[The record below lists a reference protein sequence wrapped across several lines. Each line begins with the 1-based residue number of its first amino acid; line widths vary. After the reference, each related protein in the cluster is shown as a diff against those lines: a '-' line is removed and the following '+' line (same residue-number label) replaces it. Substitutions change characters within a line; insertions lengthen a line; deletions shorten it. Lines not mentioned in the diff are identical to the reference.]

1 VTQALPLP
9 EHPVLAASAQALE
22 SVGAVAEVWDAQW
35 RLAYLTTD
43 YLISAGAGRVPD
55 GALGIGEHLF
65 APGVIDA
72 WLGWPAG
79 PTLDSVRESLA
90 DWGGFVLGPEAG
102 AKEDLLGLA
111 DPRVRD
117 VVSALQPRP
126 MPAVWPD
133 RVDVRF
139 GTGLIRYDGVRVR
152 LRDDDGAFAG
162 SLMIAKPAV
171 RGAVLGMLAL
181 GDQRL
186 FDRLL
191 ELVRPQRRSVA
202 ILFADLEGSSA
213 LSRTLSA
220 ASYFALIRRLTREI
234 DAEVVDRGGVV
245 GKHMGDGVTAFFL
258 SDGPGDESQAA
269 AAAVGAVAAIREAA
283 KRAAQAHGVPDDNM
297 VMRFGLHWGAT
308 VQVGRFVTAGR
319 LEATAIGDEVN
330 EAARIEA
337 CATGGRALASKGL
350 IERLSADDAR
360 ALGLDPAALRYAMLG
375 DLPTA
380 TEKAR
385 RDAPAVAVCEL

>member
-1 VTQALPLP
+1 
-9 EHPVLAASAQALE
+9 
-22 SVGAVAEVWDAQW
+22 
-35 RLAYLTTD
+35 
-43 YLISAGAGRVPD
+43 
-55 GALGIGEHLF
+55 
-65 APGVIDA
+65 
-72 WLGWPAG
+72 
-79 PTLDSVRESLA
+79 
-90 DWGGFVLGPEAG
+90 
-102 AKEDLLGLA
+102 
-111 DPRVRD
+111 
-117 VVSALQPRP
+117 
-126 MPAVWPD
+126 
-133 RVDVRF
+133 
-139 GTGLIRYDGVRVR
+139 
-152 LRDDDGAFAG
+152 
-162 SLMIAKPAV
+162 MIAKPAV

>member
-1 VTQALPLP
+1 MTPALSLP
-9 EHPVLAASAQALE
+9 DHPVLAQAAQALE
-22 SVGAVAEVWDAQW
+22 SVGAVAEVWDAEW
-35 RLAYLTTD
+35 RLAYLTSD
-43 YLISAGAGRVPD
+43 YLVSAGAGRFPD

-65 APGVIDA
+65 SQGIADA
-72 WLGWPAG
+72 WLSWPAG
-79 PTLDSVRESLA
+79 PTLESVRESLA
-90 DWGGFVLGPEAG
+90 AWGGMVIGPEPG
-102 AKEDLLGLA
+102 AKERLLARA
-111 DPRVRD
+111 DPRLRD
-117 VVSALQPRP
+117 VIEALEPRP

-133 RVDVRF
+133 RLDVRF

-152 LRDDDGAFAG
+152 VQDDDGAFAG

-171 RGAVLGMLAL
+171 PGAVLGMLAL
-181 GDQRL
+181 GDRRL

-220 ASYFALIRRLTREI
+220 AGYFALIRRLTREI
-234 DAEVVDRGGVV
+234 DAQVVDRGGVV
-245 GKHMGDGVTAFFL
+245 GKHVGDGVTAFFL
-258 SDGPGDESQAA
+258 VDGDNEAAPAA
-269 AAAVGAVAAIREAA
+269 AALGAVAAIRDAA
-283 KRAAQAHGVPDDNM
+283 ARVASASGLSEDGL

-308 VQVGRFVTAGR
+308 VQVGRLVTAGR

-337 CATGGRALASKGL
+337 CATGGRALASKAL
-350 IERLSADDAR
+350 IERLAEADAR
-360 ALGLDPAALRYAMLG
+360 ALGIDLSAVRYTMLG
-375 DLPTA
+375 DLPSA

-385 RDAPAVAVCEL
+385 RDAPAIAVCEL

>member
-9 EHPVLAASAQALE
+9 EPPVLAASAQALE

-65 APGVIDA
+65 SAGMIDA
-72 WLGWPAG
+72 WVSWPAG
-79 PTLDSVRESLA
+79 PTLDSVRASLA
-90 DWGGFVLGPEAG
+90 DWGGFVLGPAPG
-102 AKEDLLGLA
+102 AKDDLVALA

-117 VVSALQPRP
+117 VVSALEPRP

-269 AAAVGAVAAIREAA
+269 AASVGAVAAIREAA

>member
-1 VTQALPLP
+1 MSEGLPLP
-9 EHPVLAASAQALE
+9 KHPVLAAAAQALE
-22 SVGAVAEVWDAQW
+22 AVGAVAEVWDAEW

-55 GALGIGEHLF
+55 GPLGIGEHVF
-65 APGVIDA
+65 SPGVIDA
-72 WLGWPAG
+72 WLAWPAG
-79 PTLDSVRESLA
+79 PTLESVRVSFA
-90 DWGGFVLGPEAG
+90 DWGGIVLGAGSEAR
-102 AKEDLLGLA
+102 DQPPVLV

-117 VVSALQPRP
+117 VVCELQPRP
-126 MPAVWPD
+126 TPAVWPD

-139 GTGLIRYDGVRVR
+139 GTGVISYDGVRVR
-152 LRDDDGAFAG
+152 LCGDDGAFAG

-181 GDQRL
+181 GDRRL

-191 ELVRPQRRSVA
+191 DLIKPQRRAVA

-220 ASYFALIRRLTREI
+220 AGYFALIRRLTREI

-258 SDGPGDESQAA
+258 SDGPDDESQAA
-269 AAAVGAVAAIREAA
+269 AAAVDAVAAIRAAA
-283 KRAAQAHGVPDDNM
+283 KRAAQAHGLPEGDM

-350 IERLSADDAR
+350 IERLSAADAQR
-360 ALGLDPAALRYAMLG
+360 LGLDTATLRYAMLG

-385 RDAPAVAVCEL
+385 RDAPAVAVCKL

>member
-9 EHPVLAASAQALE
+9 EPPVLAASAQALE

-65 APGVIDA
+65 SAGMIDA
-72 WLGWPAG
+72 WVSWPAG
-79 PTLDSVRESLA
+79 PTLDSVRASLA
-90 DWGGFVLGPEAG
+90 DWGGFVLGPAPG
-102 AKEDLLGLA
+102 AKDDLVALA

-117 VVSALQPRP
+117 VVSALEPRP

-139 GTGLIRYDGVRVR
+139 GTGVISYDGVRVL

>member
-9 EHPVLAASAQALE
+9 EPPVLAASAQALE

-65 APGVIDA
+65 SAGMIDA
-72 WLGWPAG
+72 WVSWPAG
-79 PTLDSVRESLA
+79 PTLDSVRASFA
-90 DWGGFVLGPEAG
+90 DWGGFVLGPAPG
-102 AKEDLLGLA
+102 AKDDLVALA

-117 VVSALQPRP
+117 VVSALEPRP

>member
-9 EHPVLAASAQALE
+9 EPPVLAASAQALE

-65 APGVIDA
+65 SAGMIDA
-72 WLGWPAG
+72 WVSWPAG
-79 PTLDSVRESLA
+79 PTLDSVRASLA
-90 DWGGFVLGPEAG
+90 DWGGFVLGPAPG
-102 AKEDLLGLA
+102 AKDDLVALA

-117 VVSALQPRP
+117 VVSALEPRP

>member
-1 VTQALPLP
+1 VTEAPSLPDD
-9 EHPVLAASAQALE
+9 PVLAQAAEALE
-22 SVGAVAEVWDAQW
+22 SVGAVAEVWDAEW
-35 RLAYLTTD
+35 RLVYLTSD
-43 YLISAGAGRVPD
+43 YLVSAGAGRFPD

-65 APGVIDA
+65 SQGIIDA
-72 WLGWPAG
+72 LLLWPAG
-79 PTLDSVRESLA
+79 PTLESVRESLA
-90 DWGGFVLGPEAG
+90 DWGGMVLGLELG
-102 AKEDLLGLA
+102 ARDRLLALA
-111 DPRVRD
+111 DPRLHD
-117 VVSALQPRP
+117 VIEALEPRA

-152 LRDDDGAFAG
+152 VQDGDGALAG

-171 RGAVLGMLAL
+171 PGAVLGMLAL
-181 GDQRL
+181 GDRRL

-202 ILFADLEGSSA
+202 ILFADLEGSST

-220 ASYFALIRRLTREI
+220 AGYFALIRRLTREI
-234 DAEVVDRGGVV
+234 DAQVVDRGGVV
-245 GKHMGDGVTAFFL
+245 GKHVGDGVTAFFL
-258 SDGPGDESQAA
+258 VDGDDEAA
-269 AAAVGAVAAIREAA
+269 AAAAALGAVSAIRDAA
-283 KRAAQAHGVPDDNM
+283 AGVASASGLSEEGL

-308 VQVGRFVTAGR
+308 VQVGRLVTAGR

-337 CATGGRALASKGL
+337 CATGGRALASKAL

-360 ALGLDPAALRYAMLG
+360 GLGIDPEALRYTMLG
-375 DLPTA
+375 DLPSA

-385 RDAPAVAVCEL
+385 RDAPAIAVCEL

>member
-9 EHPVLAASAQALE
+9 EPPVLAASAQALE

-65 APGVIDA
+65 SAGMIDA
-72 WLGWPAG
+72 WVSWPAG
-79 PTLDSVRESLA
+79 PTLDSVRASFA
-90 DWGGFVLGPEAG
+90 DWGGFVLGPAPG
-102 AKEDLLGLA
+102 ANDHLLALA

-117 VVSALQPRP
+117 VVSALEPRP

>member
-9 EHPVLAASAQALE
+9 EPPVLAASAQALE

-65 APGVIDA
+65 SAGMIDA
-72 WLGWPAG
+72 WVSWPAG
-79 PTLDSVRESLA
+79 PTLDSVRASLA
-90 DWGGFVLGPEAG
+90 DWGGFVLGPAPG
-102 AKEDLLGLA
+102 AKDDLVALA

-117 VVSALQPRP
+117 VVSALEPRP

-269 AAAVGAVAAIREAA
+269 AASVGAVAAIREAA
-283 KRAAQAHGVPDDNM
+283 KRAAQAHGVPEDNM

>member
-1 VTQALPLP
+1 L
-9 EHPVLAASAQALE
+9 LAESAAALE
-22 SVGAVAEVWDAQW
+22 SVGAVAEVWDADW

-43 YLISAGAGRVPD
+43 YLLSAGAGRVPD

-65 APGVIDA
+65 SQGMIDA
-72 WLGWPAG
+72 WLGWSAG
-79 PTLDSVRESLA
+79 PTLESVRESFA
-90 DWGGFVLGPEAG
+90 DWGGMVLGPDPG
-102 AKEDLLGLA
+102 ARDRALSAA
-111 DPRVRD
+111 DPRLKD
-117 VVSALQPRP
+117 VVAALEPRA

-139 GTGLIRYDGVRVR
+139 GTGFIRYDGVRVR
-152 LRDDDGAFAG
+152 LQDDDGGFAG
-162 SLMIAKPAV
+162 SLMLAKPAV

-220 ASYFALIRRLTREI
+220 SGYFALIRRLTREI
-234 DAEVVDRGGVV
+234 DAQVVDRGGVV
-245 GKHMGDGVTAFFL
+245 GKHVGDGVTAFFL
-258 SDGPGDESQAA
+258 VDADDEAPAA
-269 AAAVGAVAAIREAA
+269 AAAIGAVAAIRDAA
-283 KRAAQAHGVPDDNM
+283 ARVARASGLPEDGLVL
-297 VMRFGLHWGAT
+297 RFGLHWGAT
-308 VQVGRFVTAGR
+308 VQVGRLVTAGR

-337 CATGGRALASKGL
+337 CATGGRALASKAL
-350 IERLSADDAR
+350 IERLAEDDAV
-360 ALGLDPAALRYAMLG
+360 ALGIDLSVVRYTMLG

-385 RDAPAVAVCEL
+385 RDAPAIAVCEL

>member
-65 APGVIDA
+65 SAGMIDA
-72 WLGWPAG
+72 WVSWPAG
-79 PTLDSVRESLA
+79 PTLDSVRASFA
-90 DWGGFVLGPEAG
+90 DWGGFVLGPEPG
-102 AKEDLLGLA
+102 AKEHLLALA

-117 VVSALQPRP
+117 VVSALEPRP
-126 MPAVWPD
+126 MPPVWAD

-220 ASYFALIRRLTREI
+220 ASYFALVRRLTREI

-269 AAAVGAVAAIREAA
+269 AASVGAVAAIREAA
-283 KRAAQAHGVPDDNM
+283 KRAAQAHGVPEDNM

>member
-1 VTQALPLP
+1 VTPALSLP
-9 EHPVLAASAQALE
+9 DHPVLAQAAQALE
-22 SVGAVAEVWDAQW
+22 SVGAVAEVWDAEW
-35 RLAYLTTD
+35 RLAYLTSD
-43 YLISAGAGRVPD
+43 YLVSAGAGRFPD

-65 APGVIDA
+65 SQGIADA
-72 WLGWPAG
+72 WLSWPAG
-79 PTLDSVRESLA
+79 PTLESVRESLA
-90 DWGGFVLGPEAG
+90 AWGGMVIGPEPG
-102 AKEDLLGLA
+102 AKERLLARA
-111 DPRVRD
+111 DPRLHD
-117 VVSALQPRP
+117 VIEALEPRP

-133 RVDVRF
+133 RLDVRF

-152 LRDDDGAFAG
+152 LQDDDGAFAG

-171 RGAVLGMLAL
+171 PGAVLGMLAL
-181 GDQRL
+181 GDRRL

-220 ASYFALIRRLTREI
+220 AGYFALIRRLTREI
-234 DAEVVDRGGVV
+234 DAQVVDRGGVV
-245 GKHMGDGVTAFFL
+245 GKHVGDGVTAFFL
-258 SDGPGDESQAA
+258 VDGDNEAAPAA
-269 AAAVGAVAAIREAA
+269 AALGAVAAIRDAA
-283 KRAAQAHGVPDDNM
+283 ARVASASGLSEDGL

-308 VQVGRFVTAGR
+308 VQVGRLVTAGR

-337 CATGGRALASKGL
+337 CATGGRALASKAL
-350 IERLSADDAR
+350 IERLAEADAR
-360 ALGLDPAALRYAMLG
+360 ALGIDLAAVRYTMLG
-375 DLPTA
+375 ELPSA

-385 RDAPAVAVCEL
+385 RDAPAIAVCEL

>member
-9 EHPVLAASAQALE
+9 EPPVLAASAQALE

-65 APGVIDA
+65 SPGMIDA
-72 WLGWPAG
+72 WVSWPAG
-79 PTLDSVRESLA
+79 PTLDSVRESFA
-90 DWGGFVLGPEAG
+90 DWGGFVLGPAPG
-102 AKEDLLGLA
+102 AKDDLVALA

-117 VVSALQPRP
+117 VVSALEPRP